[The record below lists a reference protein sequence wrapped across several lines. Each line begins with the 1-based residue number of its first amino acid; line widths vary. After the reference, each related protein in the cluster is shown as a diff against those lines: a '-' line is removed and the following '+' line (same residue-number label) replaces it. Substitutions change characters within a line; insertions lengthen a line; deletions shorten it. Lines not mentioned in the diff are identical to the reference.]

1 MATVNLD
8 GQSLIDSYCAY
19 IYTHVCNC
27 IYVCIGYIL
36 YTLYLPTQTVK
47 CVLSIYAYLHIISS
61 NGRPKYNIMYVCI
74 YYIIVYC
81 TYVLNYTRQHADVCV
96 FTCTHSFTLWVLHC
110 WHHITLH
117 DITWHHMTLRYITYT
132 LHACMYILLY
142 IYIHKY
148 MHLMNY
154 TQQHLVA
161 CCQWLPSANRA
172 PTFSVGGLE
181 PVRDSS
187 QNCLTL

>member
-1 MATVNLD
+1 MVKVL
-8 GQSLIDSYCAY
+8 LIF
-19 IYTHVCNC
+19 IVHTC
-27 IYVCIGYIL
+27 IYICTHIYICIGYIL

-47 CVLSIYAYLHIISS
+47 CVLYIYLYLHIISS

-74 YYIIVYC
+74 YIIIIYIHIYIVHMFWIIQDNMQMYAC
-81 TYVLNYTRQHADVCV
+81 LHAHIRSRYWSYIAD
-96 FTCTHSFTLWVLHC
+96 
-110 WHHITLH
+110 ITLH
-117 DITWHHMTLRYITYT
+117 YMTLPDITCHCAT
-132 LHACMYILLY
+132 LHIHYMRVCTFYC